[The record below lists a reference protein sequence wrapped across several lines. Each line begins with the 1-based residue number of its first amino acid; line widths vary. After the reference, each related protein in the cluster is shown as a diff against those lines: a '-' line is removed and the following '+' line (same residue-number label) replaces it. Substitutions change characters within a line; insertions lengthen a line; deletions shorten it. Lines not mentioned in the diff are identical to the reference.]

1 LSFDAITNK
10 TQDKS
15 FKHKVEILLAQVC
28 LKDQTAFE
36 SLYQGTSPKLYGL
49 ILKMIQ
55 DKDIAADI
63 LQESF
68 NKIWHQAPSYRS
80 DLGENWAWAWMCQIT
95 RNTALDHIRKVNRRP
110 ESPLEETDINQIT
123 DEGMAIAEQR
133 DLNYCLNQLKQEPRR
148 VIVLAYVHGFSH
160 SELADKLSTPIG
172 TLKSWIRR
180 GLKELELC
188 LKN

>member
-1 LSFDAITNK
+1 
-10 TQDKS
+10 
-15 FKHKVEILLAQVC
+15 
-28 LKDQTAFE
+28 
-36 SLYQGTSPKLYGL
+36 
-49 ILKMIQ
+49 
-55 DKDIAADI
+55 
-63 LQESF
+63 
-68 NKIWHQAPSYRS
+68 
-80 DLGENWAWAWMCQIT
+80 MCQIT
-95 RNTALDHIRKVNRRP
+95 RNTALDHIRKANRRP